1 MRLSWEIALRSR
13 CVAHSK
19 FSLYLSVSSKNGVRI
34 YTDTMPTT
42 LRPSSLLWV
51 FAGGSAGT
59 GARALILQWFPTTQ
73 GFPWAVLGINV
84 LGAFLLGMLLQAL
97 ISRGLSAGGWLQ
109 VRLLLGT
116 GALGAFTTYSAL
128 SEGILALI
136 HSGDALGAALY
147 GLGTVLVS
155 AAATWV
161 GIAIGTARREPNAPR
176 TDPDVSEEAS
186 NA

>member
-1 MRLSWEIALRSR
+1 
-13 CVAHSK
+13 
-19 FSLYLSVSSKNGVRI
+19 
-34 YTDTMPTT
+34 MPST

-51 FAGGSAGT
+51 FIGGIAGT
-59 GARALILQWFPTTQ
+59 GARALLLQWLPTTQ

-84 LGAFLLGMLLQAL
+84 LGAFLLGVLLQAL
-97 ISRGLSAGGWLQ
+97 ISRGLSAGGWLRF
-109 VRLLLGT
+109 RLLLGT
-116 GALGAFTTYSAL
+116 GVLGAFTTYSAL

-136 HSGDALGAALY
+136 HSGDALGASLY

-161 GIAIGTARREPNAPR
+161 GIAIGAARRGQSDAAP
-176 TDPDVSEEAS
+176 DSDGSEEAL